1 MRKAAIPGLLVLA
14 VLRLPS
20 LMEPHWYTDEAGYLN
35 VARQLLQGKILYL
48 QTWNNKPP
56 LMLWTFALDVK
67 LFGTSEI
74 ALHVLTLITGAIT
87 VAAVVWAASRLYT
100 PRRALIAGVIAGAI
114 LGLPIVDAELALPE
128 SLLIAPLTW
137 AGAIILVHILRG
149 DPIDATR
156 RFPVWALGAGVL
168 TAAAIAYQQ
177 TAVAET
183 SAFFFAML
191 LAPKVLRRD
200 ALIFIATVA
209 VITLA
214 WLTLAI
220 STAGLGKVA
229 FALAGFYVDYTK
241 TALPRSAVG
250 GATHF
255 ALAIAVALAIAAGAV
270 INRHRARVDWV
281 LALWAGSTL
290 VVTAVAGQQYP
301 HFLEPAVAPLALL
314 VAGITVPSAARFRA
328 GHRGSLIGP
337 GLQAGGLVVAIL
349 MAKVAGVDWL
359 PIPPSATDP
368 HTLSDYYGGAAW
380 AAFDPTFRTTWLD
393 DFDYRVEG
401 DAKVAAW
408 VVRNGFSGDTAVVW
422 SYDAWIYALANLQI
436 IMPTPPIYNDE
447 VLLGSGGPVETY
459 VAAKQ
464 PVLIMVDIDSQV
476 LYPEILKLL
485 DSGEYIKEYTTYPY
499 TVWVRADS
507 ISRLP

>member
-1 MRKAAIPGLLVLA
+1 VRRAAIPGLLVLA

-74 ALHVLTLITGAIT
+74 ALHVLTLITGAVTI
-87 VAAVVWAASRLYT
+87 AAVVWAASRLYT
-100 PRRALIAGVIAGAI
+100 PRRALIAGVIAAVI

-149 DPIDATR
+149 DRSDAPR
-156 RFPVWALGAGVL
+156 RFPWWPLGAGVL
-168 TAAAIAYQQ
+168 MAAAIAYQQ
-177 TAVAET
+177 TSVAET
-183 SAFFFAML
+183 SAFFLAML
-191 LAPKVLRRD
+191 LAPKLLRRD
-200 ALIFIATVA
+200 AFVFLGTVA

-214 WLTLAI
+214 WLGVAI
-220 STAGLGKVA
+220 ITAGAGKVA
-229 FALAGFYVDYTK
+229 FALAGFYVNYTK
-241 TALPRSAVG
+241 AALPSSAAG
-250 GATHF
+250 GLAHF
-255 ALAIAVALAIAAGAV
+255 GLALAATVLIAAGA
-270 INRHRARVDWV
+270 IAGRRRDRVDWV
-281 LALWAGSTL
+281 VMLWAGATL
-290 VVTAVAGQQYP
+290 VVTAVAGQEYP
-301 HFLEPAVAPLALL
+301 HFLTPAVAPLSLL
-314 VAGITVPSAARFRA
+314 VVGLPAPSRGWLR
-328 GHRGSLIGP
+328 GHSTRDLIGP
-337 GLQAGGLVVAIL
+337 GLQAVGLVIAIL
-349 MAKVAGVDWL
+349 MAKVAGLDWV
-359 PIPPSATDP
+359 PIPPSATNS

-380 AAFDPTFRTTWLD
+380 AAFDPTWRTTWLD
-393 DFDYRVEG
+393 DFDYRVAG
-401 DAKVAAW
+401 DAKVVAW
-408 VVRNGFSGDTAVVW
+408 ITRNGFGGDTAVVW

-464 PVLIMVDIDSQV
+464 PVLIMVDVKSQV
-476 LYPEILKLL
+476 LFPEITTLL
-485 DSGEYIKEYTTYPY
+485 NSGEYIDEYQTYPY

-507 ISRLP
+507 VSRVP